1 MGCTLKDSFESTLPT
16 DRKNRNRRLIFC
28 GFCVII
34 KIIIL
39 KRTRKMLMR
48 DVIEH
53 YNKLIDENNDPARD
67 PKPLRDYMDKWD
79 GQKFIDSMQLDK
91 SKAALEIGIGT
102 GRLAIK
108 VAPNCKSLCGID
120 ISEKTIDRAAENLSM
135 YQNIKL
141 ICGDF
146 VSFEFEEQFDVIY
159 SSLTF
164 MHIRDKLSGI
174 QKIASLLNND
184 GLFILSI
191 DKNQNEFIDMGDRKI
206 KIYPDNPNDIR
217 SYLSISKLKIIN
229 EFDTDHAYVMV
240 NTKASLV

>member
-146 VSFEFEEQFDVIY
+146 MSFEFEEQFDVIY

-164 MHIRDKLSGI
+164 MHIQDKLSGI

-229 EFDTDHAYVMV
+229 EFETDHAYVMV

>member
-1 MGCTLKDSFESTLPT
+1 
-16 DRKNRNRRLIFC
+16 
-28 GFCVII
+28 
-34 KIIIL
+34 
-39 KRTRKMLMR
+39 MLMR

-146 VSFEFEEQFDVIY
+146 MSFEFEEQFDVIY

-229 EFDTDHAYVMV
+229 EFETDHAYVMV